1 MPKRGISKFR
11 QTKLFFVK
19 YLPLVRMTSIETVS
33 RSELEQRRKKLRTHR
48 RLKMLQAAW
57 QTLAVGGI
65 LGGLVWATTR
75 PVWVLQESSQV
86 TVEGNQL
93 LATPAIKSLLPVSYP
108 ESLLRIQPEAIAQSL
123 ESQPT
128 IANATVTRALFPPGL
143 RVVIT
148 ERIPVAISYIRPP
161 QNVTTN
167 TQDNMGFVDAHGE
180 WIPFQTYAAQS
191 TNLKLPQLKV
201 IGPWERYHSY
211 WSSMYQNVSRSP
223 VKISEIDCQDPTNII
238 LKTEL
243 GIVHL
248 GAYSSRLAQQL
259 QVLDQMRQ
267 LNQQLDPNQIAYI
280 DLSNPHDPAVQM
292 NQLETV
298 NPDTL

>member
-1 MPKRGISKFR
+1 
-11 QTKLFFVK
+11 
-19 YLPLVRMTSIETVS
+19 MTSIESVS
-33 RSELEQRRKKLRTHR
+33 RSDLEQRRKMLRTHR
-48 RLKMLQAAW
+48 RLKMLHAAW

-75 PVWVLQESSQV
+75 PIWVLRESGQV
-86 TVEGNQL
+86 TIEGNQL
-93 LATPAIKSLLPVSYP
+93 LATQAIKSLLPITYP
-108 ESLLRIQPEAIAQSL
+108 QSLLRIQPEAIAKTL

-128 IANATVTRALFPPGL
+128 IADANVTRELFPPSL
-143 RVVIT
+143 RVQVT
-148 ERIPVAISYIRPP
+148 ERIPVAIAYIRPP
-161 QNVTTN
+161 QTVTTD
-167 TQDNMGFVDAHGE
+167 TQANMGFVDAQGV

-201 IGPWERYHSY
+201 IGPWERYQSY
-211 WSSMYQNVSRSP
+211 WASVYQGVSRSP
-223 VKISEIDCQDPTNII
+223 VKITEIDCQDPTNII

-248 GAYSSRLAQQL
+248 GAYSSRLNQQL

-267 LNQQLDPNQIAYI
+267 LPQQLNPSQIAYI
-280 DLSNPHDPAVQM
+280 DISNPDTPTVQM

-298 NPDTL
+298 NPDTPQQ

>member
-1 MPKRGISKFR
+1 
-11 QTKLFFVK
+11 
-19 YLPLVRMTSIETVS
+19 MTSIESVS
-33 RSELEQRRKKLRTHR
+33 RSDLEQRRKKLRTHR

-57 QTLAVGGI
+57 QTLAVGGM
-65 LGGLVWATTR
+65 LGGLVWATTQ
-75 PVWVLQESSQV
+75 PIWVLQESSQV
-86 TVEGNQL
+86 TIEGNQL

-108 ESLLRIQPEAIAQSL
+108 QSLLRIRPEAIANSL

-128 IANATVTRALFPPGL
+128 IVDATVTRELFPPGL

-148 ERIPVAISYIRPP
+148 ERIPVAIAYIRPP
-161 QNVTTN
+161 QAVTTD
-167 TQDNMGFVDAHGE
+167 TQANMGFVDANGI

-201 IGPWERYHSY
+201 IGPWERYQSY
-211 WSSMYQNVSRSP
+211 WSSVYQSVSRSP

-248 GAYSSRLAQQL
+248 GAYSSRLTQQL

-267 LNQQLDPNQIAYI
+267 FPQQLNSSQIAYI
-280 DLSNPHDPAVQM
+280 DLSNPETPTVQM
-292 NQLETV
+292 NQ
-298 NPDTL
+298 